1 MKHLLSTLCA
11 FFCAS
16 MMWAALVPTTFEP
29 SDFTSKGTS
38 GSGSQISTTKNE
50 ITLSTDKGYVMSS
63 EVRVYAGGTITIGTA
78 TVISKIEV
86 VASSDKLPNTTNVE
100 NKTANSSYT
109 YTYPKGT
116 WTPNDGK
123 EITSVSLKCKS
134 QVRFSKI
141 IVYTGTE
148 DIVVNSLSLDQTNL
162 SLEEGKQQ
170 TLVATVDPIDTKLKW
185 TSSNTEVATVD
196 KTGLVKAIT
205 PGETDITVSAGDKSA
220 VCHVTVTGSGEF
232 VWYNILTADNMA
244 NLKNGDK
251 VIIAAKSG
259 AALMGYWKSGTNI
272 DPITSGLQFNE
283 DKSKCKEVVA
293 AVYTLIKN
301 GDKWNLKDA
310 NGQYLAISGLKNIN
324 AVASVSTNA
333 QLTFTFASS
342 SLKIQSNTSYGYLQ
356 YNSSASIFTT
366 YTSYQGDI
374 SLYFRHDEYAGQ
386 LSYSPDN
393 LTFAAKHLQQG
404 EAKDT
409 MELDIQFKNLDPDLG
424 VIPSI
429 KNVSSNTIEFRIVGN
444 PTSITEPGK
453 IKVAYYALEEGDYTA
468 DLHLEAL
475 ALDGQEW
482 DVIVPLSAR
491 ILSEEIVLTPITI
504 AEAYAGLA
512 KEVGNWGNSTNDTGT
527 KEYLLNDVTVT
538 GHDGNFLFVQDAT
551 GSLCIYDNANRTH
564 AKDVYFQNGDVLSG
578 LRGTMKV
585 MGNAVEMLPSE
596 GYQPTKKAGTSVTP
610 TLINAALDVTREGGN
625 VNRYVLAQGVTFDA
639 IKTLD
644 SYYDEV
650 GVTIGS
656 DKVTAKNYFAKNLGA
671 VDTQKEHYDIEG
683 FVWASGKQMQLI
695 PSAIRVSGSFIQH
708 VSEVTLNR
716 TSATMQVSE
725 QLTLTATIAP
735 ADAANKDVI
744 WSVKHDCVVVENGVV
759 TALKAGQDTVVVTT
773 VDGGL
778 TAECAITITAGQGL
792 HPGAVIYEKVT
803 KAADLQADAQYIIL
817 CETAIVAA
825 GEWQVNDAGTKGK
838 YTATEAIIIGNQ
850 ATAPNAT
857 VFTLGGS
864 TDAWTLHDGTGYIR
878 FTGSSENG
886 YMLRDGSTSNT
897 WQIAANGSSIISN
910 DYTSRAIRFNNN
922 ALSSGGQI
930 FTNYAAA
937 QQTAIQLYRKTES
950 VVPSVIEATGIVFTE
965 HQVAMRVK
973 GEKTLTA
980 VVQPANASDS
990 EKEIL
995 WSVKDSK
1002 EGLSVNS
1009 GQVVA
1014 TAVGEYDVIATLA
1027 KHTSLA
1033 DTCHIVVTDSVHVT
1047 GIELDR
1053 PTLSIVEASQG
1064 TLTATILPANAD
1076 NQNII
1081 WETSDAS
1088 IATVAD
1094 GVITAI
1100 RFGEVTI
1107 TARSAEY
1114 NTIAA
1119 TCAVTVTAMPGDRY
1133 HLMTA
1138 DSVLHDGDFIVF
1150 YSNGHASAGL
1160 VDSKK
1165 YLSGVEATLVGA
1177 DLVVSNSQP
1186 MKLTQ
1191 NGSLWNLSIGS
1202 FAIGHQASDDNSV
1215 DFDVTG
1221 KTSTDFTISIGGSNY
1236 AVVKS
1241 TVGTNMP
1248 QFYCNAQGN
1257 FRLYNSTS
1265 MAPIQI
1271 YRKVASP
1278 DVPIAV
1284 ESVEL
1289 DYVALTLREG
1299 ETDQLTA
1306 TVYPLDAKIQDV
1318 VWGSV
1323 DETIATVE
1331 EGLVT
1336 ALAQGQTQV
1345 WVRTVDGDFTDTC
1358 TVTVLAGLHQPDV
1371 TWNQV
1376 QDLSLLT
1383 EGTKVL
1389 VASVREGEDYVMGVY
1404 NYDVAKSNIPGAV
1417 AQFGEGRHAV
1427 TASASYAYT
1436 VSIVDGQYVFRDLDG
1451 MYLCDYSGKNL
1462 STQEVIDNKAKWTVT
1477 MDEEFIFDMENKYY
1491 TGYHLYNNHN
1501 NDLFCCY
1508 NGLDQSNMSHIVLYS
1523 NNAPQWVEP
1532 IRIPELTITVNKD
1545 TITDL
1550 IDFGEVVYD
1559 DSWGTETNPYEA
1571 AQTLV
1576 FTAKW
1581 LTEDIAVSLS
1591 KGTAFVLYTESI
1603 SKNGGS
1609 ASIQFSVKNP
1619 GTYAD
1624 TLYVQTGD
1632 IRRKIVL
1639 TAKTVTQEEAAPKI
1653 SVSTNQIDLYL
1664 NLTEDGA
1671 QTDIKSFTFSANNIV
1686 KNVYCERSGN
1696 YNLPDRAGEEAIILV
1711 GDYEMSLADA
1721 SFNLGAQNYENEEV
1735 LISVTAY
1742 TVGEYTCQLRLYT
1755 SKMDKTLAD
1764 EKFVTV
1770 NIHVTEQPLPTSL
1783 LNVDVDVDVNKFLRN
1798 GHLLIRK
1805 DGKTYTILGQEVR

>member
-1 MKHLLSTLCA
+1 MKHFLSTLCA
-11 FFCAS
+11 FFCAN
-16 MMWAALVPTTFEP
+16 MMWAALVPTTF
-29 SDFTSKGTS
+29 SYTDFTGKGTES
-38 GSGSQISTTKNE
+38 TGSAISVTKNE
-50 ITLSTDKGYVMSS
+50 ITVSSNKGYGADANTRIYSGNINVAAAQPIVSV
-63 EVRVYAGGTITIGTA
+63 EITCTAYGTSKYGPGKISGTGY
-78 TVISKIEV
+78 
-86 VASSDKLPNTTNVE
+86 
-100 NKTANSSYT
+100 SYSGN
-109 YTYPKGT
+109 KGT
-116 WTPNDGK
+116 WSAG
-123 EITSVSLKCKS
+123 EQEVYSVSLSCS
-134 QVRFSKI
+134 AQVRFTQ
-141 IVYTGTE
+141 IVVTTGTE

-259 AALMGYWKSGTNI
+259 AALMGQWETGTSI
-272 DPITSGLQFNE
+272 APITSGLQFNE
-283 DKSKCKEVVA
+283 DKSKCKEVTS

-310 NGQYLAISGLKNIN
+310 NGQYLAISGAKTIN
-324 AVASVSTNA
+324 AVSSVSTNA
-333 QLTFTFASS
+333 QLTFSFSSS

-356 YNSSASIFTT
+356 YNSSANIFTT

-429 KNVSSNTIEFRIVGN
+429 KNVSSNAIEFRIVGN
-444 PTSITEPGK
+444 PTSITEPGI
-453 IKVAYYALEEGDYTA
+453 IKVAYYASEEGDYTA

-512 KEVGNWGNSTNDTGT
+512 KEVGYWGNSTNAEGT

-538 GHDGNFLFVQDAT
+538 SHDGYFLFVQDAT

-596 GYQPTKKAGTSVTP
+596 GYTPTRKAGTPVSP

-735 ADAANKDVI
+735 ADAANKEVI

-838 YTATEAIIIGNQ
+838 YAATEAIIIGNQ

-864 TDAWTLHDGTGYIR
+864 SNAWTLHDGTGYIR
-878 FTGSSENG
+878 FTGTGNG

-897 WQIAANGSSIISN
+897 WQIAANGASIISN

-922 ALSSGGQI
+922 TLASGGQI
-930 FTNYAAA
+930 FTNYASA

-950 VVPSVIEATGIVFTE
+950 VVPSIIEATGIVFTE
-965 HQVAMRVK
+965 HQVSMRVK

-995 WSVKDSK
+995 WSVKDNK
-1002 EGLSVNS
+1002 EGLSVHA
-1009 GQVVA
+1009 GQVIA

-1027 KHTSLA
+1027 KHASLA

-1114 NTIAA
+1114 NTIAT

-1202 FAIGHQASDDNSV
+1202 FAISHQASDDNSV

-1289 DYVALTLREG
+1289 DYVALSLREG

-1318 VWGSV
+1318 VWGSI
-1323 DETIATVE
+1323 DPTIATITD
-1331 EGLVT
+1331 GLVT
-1336 ALAQGQTQV
+1336 AVAQGQTQV

-1462 STQEVIDNKAKWTVT
+1462 SAQDIIDNKAKWTVT

-1619 GTYAD
+1619 GSYAD
-1624 TLYVQTGD
+1624 TLYVITGD

-1653 SVSTNQIDLYL
+1653 TVSTNQIDLYL

-1696 YNLPDRAGEEAIILV
+1696 YNLPDRAGEEARILV
-1711 GDYEMSLADA
+1711 GDYEMSLAEA

-1742 TVGEYTCQLRLYT
+1742 TVGEYTCRLRLYT
-1755 SKMDKTLAD
+1755 SKLDKTLAD

-1770 NIHVTEQPLPTSL
+1770 NIHVTEQPVPTNL
-1783 LNVDVDVDVNKFLRN
+1783 LNVDVDVDVNKFLHN

-1805 DGKTYTILGQEVR
+1805 DNKTYTILGNEL